1 MLPDSGR
8 ERFISALAR
17 KYRELQGIF
26 EEITVWHQPHRGA
39 ASSSRRAHGG
49 LELRGPSVS
58 RQRNMAVRWR
68 SRGMGKQK
76 GGHVGVFGDAVKLQ
90 DPEVCG
96 MRQKVCFV
104 SLCWH
109 RAPQF
114 PRKIRKHREAVLTL
128 KEKREL
134 WTRFR
139 LQDCG
144 WVTIANLYWAQHSMR

>member
-8 ERFISALAR
+8 ERLISALAR
-17 KYRELQGIF
+17 KLRELKGIF
-26 EEITVWHQPHRGA
+26 EEITMWHQPDRGA
-39 ASSSRRAHGG
+39 ANSSRRAHGG
-49 LELRGPSVS
+49 LELRGPSVP
-58 RQRNMAVRWR
+58 RQRNTAVRRR
-68 SRGMGKQK
+68 SRGMRRQK
-76 GGHVGVFGDAVKLQ
+76 GGHVGAFGDAVKLQ

-114 PRKIRKHREAVLTL
+114 PRKIWKHREAVLTL

-134 WTRFR
+134 GTRFR
-139 LQDCG
+139 LGDLLLG
-144 WVTIANLYWAQHSMR
+144 NHS

>member
-8 ERFISALAR
+8 ERLISALAR
-17 KYRELQGIF
+17 KFRELKGIF
-26 EEITVWHQPHRGA
+26 EEITMWHQPDGGA
-39 ASSSRRAHGG
+39 ANSSRRAHGG
-49 LELRGPSVS
+49 LELGGSSAP

-76 GGHVGVFGDAVKLQ
+76 GGHVGAFGDAVKLQ
-90 DPEVCG
+90 DPEVCRT
-96 MRQKVCFV
+96 RQKVCFI

-114 PRKIRKHREAVLTL
+114 PRKIWKHREAVLTL

-139 LQDCG
+139 LRDLLLG
-144 WVTIANLYWAQHSMR
+144 NHS